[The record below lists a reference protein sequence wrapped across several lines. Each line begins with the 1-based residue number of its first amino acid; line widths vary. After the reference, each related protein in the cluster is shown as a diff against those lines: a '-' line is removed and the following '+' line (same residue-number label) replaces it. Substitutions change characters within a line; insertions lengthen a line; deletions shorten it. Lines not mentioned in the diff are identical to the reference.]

1 MSCIRSRLTFAN
13 VVSVIALFVA
23 LGGTAVASVI
33 ITSNDQ
39 VAPDTISGHN
49 PPPGDHSNIISGSV
63 NGTDLAN
70 GAVGNKKLANG
81 AVTDVKLANGAV
93 TDVKLADGAV
103 TNGKLADGAVTNG
116 KLANG
121 SVTHSRLSA
130 DSVDGFNVASNSL
143 ALSDLVG
150 IDKSGS
156 ISFAEA
162 AHASG
167 TLTFGVS
174 GAIAG
179 QAALLT
185 WTGTPPPNVVTGP
198 LRVESSTKIT
208 AVLCNLGANP
218 ISVSNLP
225 VRIVTFG

>member
-1 MSCIRSRLTFAN
+1 MSRIRSRLTFAN

-81 AVTDVKLANGAV
+81 AVTDVKLA
-93 TDVKLADGAV
+93 DGAV

-121 SVTHSRLSA
+121 SVTHTKLSA
-130 DSVDGFNVASNSL
+130 DSVTGFNVASNSL
-143 ALSDLVG
+143 ALSDLLG

-156 ISFAEA
+156 ISFSQS
-162 AHASG
+162 AHTCG
-167 TLTFGVS
+167 TLTFGV
-174 GAIAG
+174 
-179 QAALLT
+179 
-185 WTGTPPPNVVTGP
+185 
-198 LRVESSTKIT
+198 
-208 AVLCNLGANP
+208 
-218 ISVSNLP
+218 
-225 VRIVTFG
+225 